1 MTNLGVAVAFRVQAL
16 SFGPV
21 PVFSVPVA
29 HNQNMNIPLVSD
41 SSSDDSMLSG
51 RTERI
56 ERPHTPAEHKT
67 RQDKTR
73 EHRKL
78 GSCHE
83 REGC

>member
-51 RTERI
+51 RTRQQS
-56 ERPHTPAEHKT
+56 T

-73 EHRKL
+73 QE
-78 GSCHE
+78 STE
-83 REGC
+83 S